1 MFGALKIYGII
12 VVVGILAGVAY
23 GAKYYYETTQNQIR
37 QLREN
42 NVKLEQA
49 NATNTATI
57 NRMQAD
63 AQLLQETIGQ
73 LNNDLQKAEAYK
85 DELTAKLQ
93 KHDLSRLSVQ
103 KPGLIEKRIN
113 NGTSKVFDELEA
125 LSRPAINDSVSVD
138 N

>member
-1 MFGALKIYGII
+1 MFGAAKIYGFII
-12 VVVGILAGVAY
+12 VVGLLATAAY
-23 GAKYYYETTQNQIR
+23 GAKYYYETTQNTIA

-42 NVKLEQA
+42 NVKLVQA

-57 NRMQAD
+57 NQMQED

-73 LNNDLQKAEAYK
+73 LNDDLQAAEAYK

-93 KHDLSRLSVQ
+93 RHDLSRLSVQ
-103 KPGLIEKRIN
+103 RPGLIEKRIN
-113 NGTSKVFDELEA
+113 DGTSQVFDELEA
-125 LSRPAINDSVSVD
+125 LSRPAIRDSVDID